1 VKTRLY
7 SLLSLEARA
16 CGLQAWRLWDK
27 QGGAH
32 AALRRLPP
40 TRLAL
45 AARAR
50 AEHWSR
56 IAEFHEALSAVFPL
70 GLSWSHRRFFW
81 PATHHA
87 TGPLS
92 FFHLTL

>member
-1 VKTRLY
+1 MKTRLY
-7 SLLSLEARA
+7 SLLSLEASA

-32 AALRRLPP
+32 ASVRRLPP
-40 TRLAL
+40 SRLAL

-56 IAEFHEALSAVFPL
+56 IAEFYGALSAVFPL
-70 GLSWSHRRFFW
+70 GLSWSKR
-81 PATHHA
+81 
-87 TGPLS
+87 
-92 FFHLTL
+92 

>member
-1 VKTRLY
+1 MKTRLY

-16 CGLQAWRLWDK
+16 RGLQCWRLWDQ

-32 AALRRLPP
+32 ASLRRLPQS
-40 TRLAL
+40 RLAL

-56 IAEFHEALSAVFPL
+56 IADFYVALSAVFPL
-70 GLSWSHRRFFW
+70 GLSWSKR
-81 PATHHA
+81 
-87 TGPLS
+87 
-92 FFHLTL
+92 

>member
-1 VKTRLY
+1 MRVRLY

-16 CGLQAWRLWDK
+16 RGLQAWRLWER

-40 TRLAL
+40 SRLAL

-56 IAEFHEALSAVFPL
+56 IAEFYEALSAVFPL
-70 GLSWSHRRFFW
+70 GLSWSNR
-81 PATHHA
+81 
-87 TGPLS
+87 
-92 FFHLTL
+92 